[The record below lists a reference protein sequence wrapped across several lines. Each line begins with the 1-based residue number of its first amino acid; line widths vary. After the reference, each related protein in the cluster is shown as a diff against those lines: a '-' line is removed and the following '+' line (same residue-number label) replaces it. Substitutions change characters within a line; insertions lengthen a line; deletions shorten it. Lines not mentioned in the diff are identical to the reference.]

1 MRMVQGLIRDRL
13 GQDRDSQLSKD
24 GERQSAKQRQR
35 LNGTVDS
42 QKSECLP
49 SGEPV
54 MDSQGWFGIEN
65 QSSERSEIGEPGQ
78 AELSRT
84 GTG

>member
-1 MRMVQGLIRDRL
+1 MVQGLIRDRL

-35 LNGTVDS
+35 LNSTVDS

-54 MDSQGWFGIEN
+54 MDSQGWFGIVWAR
-65 QSSERSEIGEPGQ
+65 QDMKVGTGEPIFQ
-78 AELSRT
+78 KK
-84 GTG
+84 